1 MREPSFQSAEGCSC
15 KGFLLAVRDRLLR
28 HGVVVVAAL
37 ALPMLV
43 PHAVSHLPSLPA
55 LASAGDDAS
64 RSGATIEPDAAAPF
78 VPQRPAQTILVN
90 RGDTIAA
97 LAASFHAD
105 AAAMRWAN
113 QIPEGVEPRA
123 GSALLVPPGPGALVR
138 VDRGERPST
147 FAARLGLDPRV
158 ILDYNALRSDAVLPQ
173 GSYLQVPAAA
183 AGPDGIAAQ
192 WVVPNVDGL
201 PAIPATQYQHGG
213 SSNAG
218 FPWGQCTYY
227 VSTRRKVDWNGD
239 AWLWFRNARGAGRPE
254 GRVPVAGAIVV
265 MWGSWVGH
273 VAYVEKV
280 NPDGSFLISEM
291 NVRGVGVLDER
302 TVTVSSI
309 DLIGFIY

>member
-1 MREPSFQSAEGCSC
+1 
-15 KGFLLAVRDRLLR
+15 LAVRDRLLR

-64 RSGATIEPDAAAPF
+64 RSSATIERGASAPSI
-78 VPQRPAQTILVN
+78 PQRPAQTIVVN
-90 RGDTIAA
+90 QGDTIAA
-97 LAASFHAD
+97 LAGSFHAD

-113 QIPEGVEPRA
+113 GLGDGVEPRA
-123 GSALLVPPGPGALVR
+123 GAALLVPPGPGALVR
-138 VDRGERPST
+138 VNAGERPSS
-147 FAARLGLDPRV
+147 FAARIGLDPRV
-158 ILDYNALRSDAVLPQ
+158 ILDYNALPSDAPLTA

-183 AGPDGIAAQ
+183 AGGDAIAAQ
-192 WVVPNVDGL
+192 WVVPNADGL
-201 PAIPATQYQHGG
+201 PAVPTEQYQHGG
-213 SSNAG
+213 SSNGG
-218 FPWGQCTYY
+218 FPYGQCTYY
-227 VSTRRKVDWNGD
+227 VSTKRKVDWNGD
-239 AWLWFRNARGAGRPE
+239 AWMWFRNARGAGRPE

-273 VAYVEKV
+273 VAYVEQV
-280 NPDGSFLISEM
+280 YPDGSFRISEM
-291 NVRGVGVLDER
+291 NVRGVGVRDER

>member
-1 MREPSFQSAEGCSC
+1 
-15 KGFLLAVRDRLLR
+15 LAVRDRLLR

-64 RSGATIEPDAAAPF
+64 RSGATIERGASAPSI
-78 VPQRPAQTILVN
+78 PQRPAQTIVVN
-90 RGDTIAA
+90 QGDTIAA
-97 LAASFHAD
+97 LAGSFHAD

-113 QIPEGVEPRA
+113 GLGDAAEPRA
-123 GSALLVPPGPGALVR
+123 GTALLVPPGPGALVR
-138 VDRGERPST
+138 VNPGERPSS
-147 FAARLGLDPRV
+147 FAARIGLDPRV
-158 ILDYNALRSDAVLPQ
+158 ILDYNALPNDAALPA

-183 AGPDGIAAQ
+183 AGGDAIAAQ
-192 WVVPNVDGL
+192 WVVPNADGL
-201 PAIPATQYQHGG
+201 PSVPTEQYQHGG
-213 SSNAG
+213 SSNGG
-218 FPWGQCTYY
+218 FPYGQCTYY
-227 VSTRRKVDWNGD
+227 VSTKRKVDWNGD
-239 AWLWFRNARGAGRPE
+239 AWMWFRNARGAGRPE

-273 VAYVEKV
+273 VAYVEQV
-280 NPDGSFLISEM
+280 YPDGSFRISEM
-291 NVRGVGVLDER
+291 NVRGVGVRDER

>member
-1 MREPSFQSAEGCSC
+1 
-15 KGFLLAVRDRLLR
+15 LAVRDRLLR

-43 PHAVSHLPSLPA
+43 PHAVSHLPSLPT

-64 RSGATIEPDAAAPF
+64 RSGATIERGAGAPSI
-78 VPQRPAQTILVN
+78 PQRPAQTIVVN
-90 RGDTIAA
+90 KGDTIAA

-105 AAAMRWAN
+105 GAAMRWAN
-113 QIPEGVEPRA
+113 QLGEGVEPRT
-123 GSALLVPPGPGALVR
+123 GSTLLVPPGPGALVR
-138 VDRGERPST
+138 VNAGERPSS

-158 ILDYNALRSDAVLPQ
+158 ILDYNALRNDTGLPA

-183 AGPDGIAAQ
+183 AGGDGIAAQ
-192 WVVPNVDGL
+192 WVVPNADGL
-201 PAIPATQYQHGG
+201 PAVPAAQQQHGG
-213 SSNAG
+213 TSNSG

-227 VSTRRKVDWNGD
+227 VATKRKVNWNGD
-239 AWLWFRNARGAGRPE
+239 AWMWFRNARGAGRPE
-254 GRVPVAGAIVV
+254 GKVPVAGAIVV

-291 NVRGVGVLDER
+291 NVRGVGVRDER

>member
-78 VPQRPAQTILVN
+78 IPQRPAQTILVN

-158 ILDYNALRSDAVLPQ
+158 ILDYNALRSDAVLSQ

>member
-1 MREPSFQSAEGCSC
+1 MREPSSVRAEDSSC
-15 KGFLLAVRDRLLR
+15 KGHLLAVRDRLLR

-43 PHAVSHLPSLPA
+43 PHAASHLPSLPV
-55 LASAGDDAS
+55 LAAAGDDAS
-64 RSGATIEPDAAAPF
+64 RSGATIERGASIPYI
-78 VPQRPAQTILVN
+78 PQRPAQTIVVN
-90 RGDTIAA
+90 KGDTIAA
-97 LAASFHAD
+97 LAASFHSD

-113 QIPEGVEPRA
+113 QLSEGVEPRA
-123 GSALLVPPGPGALVR
+123 GTTLLVPPGPGALVR
-138 VDRGERPST
+138 VERGERPST
-147 FAARLGLDPRV
+147 FAARVGLDPRV
-158 ILDYNALRSDAVLPQ
+158 ILDYNSLRSDAVLPE
-173 GSYLQVPAAA
+173 GSWLQVPAAA
-183 AGPDGIAAQ
+183 AGPDGIASQ
-192 WVVPNVDGL
+192 WVVPNADDL
-201 PAIPATQYQHGG
+201 PAVPSAQDQRGG
-213 SSNAG
+213 PSNSG

-239 AWLWFRNARGAGRPE
+239 AWLWFRNARQAGRPE
-254 GRVPVAGAIVV
+254 GHTPVAGAIVV

-291 NVRGVGVLDER
+291 NVRGVGVLDQR

>member
-1 MREPSFQSAEGCSC
+1 VREPSFQSAEGCSC

>member
-1 MREPSFQSAEGCSC
+1 M
-15 KGFLLAVRDRLLR
+15 RDRLLR
-28 HGVVVVAAL
+28 HGVVVAAAL

-43 PHAVSHLPSLPA
+43 PHSVSHLPSLPI
-55 LASAGDDAS
+55 LAAAGDDAS
-64 RSGATIEPDAAAPF
+64 RSGATIERGASVPSI
-78 VPQRPAQTILVN
+78 PQRPAQTVLVN

-113 QIPEGVEPRA
+113 QLPEDTEPRA
-123 GSALLVPPGPGALVR
+123 GSTLLVPPGPGALVR
-138 VDRGERPST
+138 VNAGERPSG
-147 FAARLGLDPRV
+147 FAARVGLDPRV
-158 ILDYNALRSDAVLPQ
+158 ILDYNALRSDAPLAA
-173 GSYLQVPAAA
+173 GTWLQVPAAV
-183 AGPDGIAAQ
+183 GGEGIASQ

-201 PAIPATQYQHGG
+201 PAIPSAQYQQGG
-213 SSNAG
+213 PSNSD

-227 VSTRRKVDWNGD
+227 VSTKRKVDWNGD
-239 AWLWFRNARGAGRPE
+239 AWMWFRNARGAGRPE
-254 GRVPVAGAIVV
+254 GRVPVAGAILV
-265 MWGSWVGH
+265 MWGGWVGH

-291 NVRGVGVLDER
+291 NVHGVGVRDER

>member
-1 MREPSFQSAEGCSC
+1 
-15 KGFLLAVRDRLLR
+15 LAVRDRLLR

-64 RSGATIEPDAAAPF
+64 RSSATIERGASAPSI
-78 VPQRPAQTILVN
+78 PQRPAQTIVVN
-90 RGDTIAA
+90 QGDTIAA
-97 LAASFHAD
+97 LAGSFHAD

-113 QIPEGVEPRA
+113 GLGDGVEPRA
-123 GSALLVPPGPGALVR
+123 GAALLVPPGPGALVR
-138 VDRGERPST
+138 VNAGERPSS
-147 FAARLGLDPRV
+147 FAARIGLDPRV
-158 ILDYNALRSDAVLPQ
+158 ILDYNALPNDAPLAA

-183 AGPDGIAAQ
+183 AGGDAIAAQ
-192 WVVPNVDGL
+192 WVVPNAEGL
-201 PAIPATQYQHGG
+201 PAVPTDQYQHGG
-213 SSNAG
+213 SSNGG
-218 FPWGQCTYY
+218 FPYGQCTYY
-227 VSTRRKVDWNGD
+227 VSTKRKVDWNGD
-239 AWLWFRNARGAGRPE
+239 AWMWFRNARGAGRPE

-273 VAYVEKV
+273 VAYVEQV
-280 NPDGSFLISEM
+280 YPDGSFRISEM
-291 NVRGVGVLDER
+291 NVRGVGVRDER